1 MVTAAPT
8 SHLHPQHKPLPTEYQ
23 TTDKGRAAAEA
34 YYSKEPSTDDTMPSS
49 SKLTLS
55 STIPILNSPFTMPRL
70 GFGIYQSP
78 RDVCV
83 NSCLTALRA
92 GYRHIDSAQF
102 YRNEAEMGEAV
113 RQAGIPRSE
122 VFLTTKILS
131 AGGSVEKSYQKCA
144 DSVKSIDPSEN
155 GYVDLFLIHSP
166 NSGSKNR
173 KEMWQALERLVD
185 EKKARSI
192 GVSNFGIGH
201 IEEMK
206 SYAKIWPPQVN
217 QIELHP
223 WCQQR
228 EIVDYCNQNKIII
241 EAYCPLVRN
250 MKAHDET
257 LVSISEKRSKTTGQT
272 LIRYCLQKGWVPLPK
287 SDTPSRIKANADVF
301 GFELDDDDMKRLDG
315 LDQGERGAIV
325 QVVTN
330 S

>member
-1 MVTAAPT
+1 
-8 SHLHPQHKPLPTEYQ
+8 
-23 TTDKGRAAAEA
+23 
-34 YYSKEPSTDDTMPSS
+34 
-49 SKLTLS
+49 
-55 STIPILNSPFTMPRL
+55 MPRL

-83 NSCLTALRA
+83 KSCLTALRA

-102 YRNEAEMGEAV
+102 YRNEWEMGEAV

-131 AGGSVEKSYQKCA
+131 AGGSVEKSYQKCLE
-144 DSVKSIDPSEN
+144 SVKTIDPTEN

-166 NSGSKNR
+166 NSGAKNR
-173 KEMWQALERLVD
+173 KEMWQALERLVE
-185 EKKARSI
+185 EKRARSI

-206 SYAKIWPPQVN
+206 EYAKIWPPQTN

-228 EIVDYCNQNKIII
+228 EIVDYCKKHQIII
-241 EAYCPLVRN
+241 QAYCPLVRN
-250 MKAHDET
+250 MKAHDEV
-257 LVSISEKRSKTTGQT
+257 LVSIAKKHDKVTGQV

-287 SDTPSRIKANADVF
+287 SDTPSRIEANADVF
-301 GFELDDDDMKRLDG
+301 GFDLDDDDMRSLDS

-325 QVVTN
+325 QAVRN